1 MLSKTQIIISLL
13 ILFGIYLIISLF
25 NSKDN
30 GFIYTHEDIKI
41 HNTENYPL
49 TIKKC
54 YSNILKPEFNIIKKY
69 NLNLIDKY
77 EFYSDLII
85 PCGYNHISK
94 KINEMNILNNKQKIY
109 VIFNCDKIVSK
120 NNLWNI
126 LFQKYGNTEEQ
137 IMPKTF
143 IINNKEDIDLF
154 KNKYLKTKKQN
165 LFLLKKNIQ
174 RKEGILISKN
184 IKNILNKMND
194 GYKIIQEYIPNLYLI
209 NKRKIN
215 LRYYF
220 LIINKQGIINT
231 YLYKFGKCIYSNKN
245 YDIDY
250 KKIPDSK
257 LMDYKEVFLT
267 SYNLDPEIYNINPED
282 LNELKN
288 YMGKTNY
295 NILYNRIIDTFF
307 KLSKAI
313 QFEFNEKSKLYNNL
327 CFQLFGADIIFDN
340 NLKPYLL
347 ELNKGPS
354 MKYVTNKDKLLK
366 EKLIEDLFF
375 KMKLLNTKNYS
386 ANSNINT
393 NEKTNENNDYNYIKL
408 L

>member
-1 MLSKTQIIISLL
+1 
-13 ILFGIYLIISLF
+13 
-25 NSKDN
+25 
-30 GFIYTHEDIKI
+30 
-41 HNTENYPL
+41 
-49 TIKKC
+49 
-54 YSNILKPEFNIIKKY
+54 
-69 NLNLIDKY
+69 
-77 EFYSDLII
+77 
-85 PCGYNHISK
+85 
-94 KINEMNILNNKQKIY
+94 MNN
-109 VIFNCDKIVSK
+109 
-120 NNLWNI
+120 
-126 LFQKYGNTEEQ
+126 
-137 IMPKTF
+137 
-143 IINNKEDIDLF
+143 
-154 KNKYLKTKKQN
+154 
-165 LFLLKKNIQ
+165 
-174 RKEGILISKN
+174 
-184 IKNILNKMND
+184 

-250 KKIPDSK
+250 KNISDSK

-282 LNELKN
+282 FNELKN
-288 YMGKTNY
+288 YMGETNY
-295 NILYNRIIDTFF
+295 NILYNRIIDTFL

-340 NLKPYLL
+340 NLKPFLL

-354 MKYVTNKDKLLK
+354 MKYITNKDKLLK
-366 EKLIEDLFF
+366 EQLIEDLFF
-375 KMKLLNTKNYS
+375 KMKLLNSKNYS
-386 ANSNINT
+386 TNSNIKTNT
-393 NEKTNENNDYNYIKL
+393 NQNNDYNYIKL

>member
-1 MLSKTQIIISLL
+1 MLSKTQIIIFFLL
-13 ILFGIYLIISLF
+13 ILFGIYLIITLF
-25 NSKDN
+25 NSKGN
-30 GFIYTHEDIKI
+30 EFNNIQKDIEI
-41 HNTENYPL
+41 HNSENYPI

-69 NLNLIDKY
+69 KLNLIDKY
-77 EFYSDLII
+77 EYNSDLII
-85 PCGYNHISK
+85 PCGYNYIDK
-94 KINEMNILNNKQKIY
+94 KINEMTILNNKQKIY

-120 NNLWNI
+120 NNLWDI
-126 LFQKYGNTEEQ
+126 LFQKYGNTNEQ

-143 IINNKEDIDLF
+143 NINNKEDINLF
-154 KNKYLKTKKQN
+154 KNKYLKQKKQN

-174 RKEGILISKN
+174 RKKGILISKN
-184 IKNILNKMND
+184 INNILNKMNS

-220 LIINKQGIINT
+220 LIITKQGIINT
-231 YLYKFGKCIYSNKN
+231 YLYQFGKCMYSNKN
-245 YDIDY
+245 YDVDY

-257 LMDYKEVFLT
+257 LMNYKEVFLT

-282 LNELKN
+282 FNELKK
-288 YMGKTNY
+288 YMGETNY
-295 NILYNRIIDTFF
+295 NILYNRTIDTFL

-313 QFEFNEKSKLYNNL
+313 QFEFNEKSKLYDNL

-375 KMKLLNTKNYS
+375 KMKLLNNKNYS
-386 ANSNINT
+386 INT
-393 NEKTNENNDYNYIKL
+393 NQNTNQNNDYNYIKL

>member
-1 MLSKTQIIISLL
+1 MLSRVQFELLICIIILFI
-13 ILFGIYLIISLF
+13 ILSIIIFYNYTL
-25 NSKDN
+25 NNQNLQDNNIQKDIEIHYSKK
-30 GFIYTHEDIKI
+30 YPIK
-41 HNTENYPL
+41 
-49 TIKKC
+49 IKKC
-54 YSNILKPEFNIIKKY
+54 FSNVLKPELNLIKKY
-69 NLNLIDKY
+69 KLNLVNKCDNTC
-77 EFYSDLII
+77 DLII
-85 PCGYNHISK
+85 PCGYNNIDK
-94 KINEMNILNNKQKIY
+94 KINEIDILNNKQKIY

-126 LFQKYGNTEEQ
+126 LFDKYGNTNEQ
-137 IMPKTF
+137 IMPKTY
-143 IINNKEDIDLF
+143 IINNKKDIELF
-154 KNKYLKTKKQN
+154 KNKYYKNNNN

-174 RKEGILISKN
+174 RKEGILLSKN
-184 IKNILNKMND
+184 IDNILVEMNN

-220 LIINKQGIINT
+220 LIINKEGIINT
-231 YLYKFGKCIYSNKN
+231 FLYKYGKCIYSNKD

-250 KKIPDSK
+250 KKIPESE

-282 LNELKN
+282 FNELEN
-288 YMGKTNY
+288 YMGEVEY
-295 NILYNRIIDTFF
+295 NILYNRIINTFY

-313 QFEFNEKSKLYNNL
+313 QYKFSEKSKLYNNL
-327 CFQLFGADIIFDN
+327 CFQLFGADIIFDKD
-340 NLKPYLL
+340 LKPYLL

-375 KMKLLNTKNYS
+375 KMKLLNTKNH
-386 ANSNINT
+386 
-393 NEKTNENNDYNYIKL
+393 NEKIDEKKDFNYIKIL
-408 L
+408 